1 MLQPHEL
8 MNSCDITIFIACL
21 NEEHGILPT
30 LETVLAAIKEVGC
43 SYDIVII
50 DDASSDRTVDCVLA
64 FQKANPAEPITL
76 YVNEVNQGL
85 GANFAE
91 AAFRGHGRY
100 YRLVCG
106 DNVESKETLVSVLRR
121 MGDADIILTYP
132 AEVHGRSWLR
142 LMTSRTFTHL
152 VNLLS
157 GHRVRYYNGLA
168 INLRYNVMRWH
179 SHSHGFG
186 FQADL
191 ITRLLDMGATYV
203 EVPVVQTERSGG
215 SSKAITFRNFCS
227 VCHTLLDI
235 FIRRVGRIIHP
246 QSRRTIPGKLRVYQ
260 AGQAVS
266 QEVVRSFEDVAEH
279 SQEAHLQPSSDRLQD
294 RVQR

>member
-1 MLQPHEL
+1 MLRNHE
-8 MNSCDITIFIACL
+8 STSACDITFFIACL
-21 NEEHGILPT
+21 NEELGIVPT
-30 LETVLAAIKEVGC
+30 LETVLAAVKEVGC

-50 DDASSDRTVDCVLA
+50 DDASSDRTVDRVLA
-64 FQKANPAEPITL
+64 FQLANPTEPITL

-91 AAFRGHGRY
+91 ASFRGRGRY

-106 DNVESKETLVSVLRR
+106 DDVESKETLVSVLRL
-121 MGDADIILTYP
+121 MGEADIILTYP

-142 LMTSRTFTHL
+142 LMTSRTFTRL

-157 GHRVRYYNGLA
+157 GHRIRYYNGLA

-203 EVPVVQTERSGG
+203 EVPVVQTERAGG

-235 FIRRVGRIIHP
+235 FIRRVGRLVHP
-246 QSRRTIPGKLRVYQ
+246 QSRKITPGKLRVYKV
-260 AGQAVS
+260 GQLVS
-266 QEVVRSFEDVAEH
+266 REVVLSFEDVAE
-279 SQEAHLQPSSDRLQD
+279 QARAANPQRSSDAPHD
-294 RVQR
+294 